1 MKKVVRVL
9 ASCFYLGYLPAPGAW
24 GSAVGFLLAWFL
36 PQTLLIQLAF
46 LTLLGYC
53 FTLYAEQAFSSK
65 DPGPFVL
72 DEVCGM
78 MLSVALLPKT
88 FVIYAAAYVLFRIL
102 DVWKPWPIS
111 ILQKMKHPFSI
122 MHDDIAAGVV
132 ANLLL
137 QFFVKAVYK

>member
-1 MKKVVRVL
+1 M
-9 ASCFYLGYLPAPGAW
+9 
-24 GSAVGFLLAWFL
+24 LAWFS
-36 PQTLLIQLAF
+36 PQTLLIELAL
-46 LTLLGYC
+46 LTVLGYC
-53 FTLYAEQAFSSK
+53 FTLYAEQVFSSK

-111 ILQKMKHPFSI
+111 ILQNMKHPFSI
-122 MHDDIAAGVV
+122 MHDDLAAG
-132 ANLLL
+132 LLTHLVLSLGL
-137 QFFVKAVYK
+137 QFYR